1 MAEAPGFASPS
12 GAGSDSRKK
21 RPGCEP
27 GAKNLPASAVQ
38 EVVAHG
44 PPWPVSKRRPSTVTS
59 HRSPNSILARA
70 AVAALLGLLLPASA
84 RARSASLP
92 GFTEVARRVRPSVV
106 NLAITQN
113 APPPSSRRG
122 PGGGPGG
129 MDPFDDF
136 FRRFFGERPGG
147 GGPMPAQRS
156 LGSGFIIDEDGYIA
170 TNAHVVNHASK
181 VVVRL
186 SDKAEY
192 PAKIIGVDEKTDV
205 ALIKIENS
213 KEHLVPVTFGD
224 FSAKERVLGA
234 GPYDDFI
241 QTDAAINPGN
251 SGGPLVDADGRVIG
265 INAAISSRSGGN
277 DGIGFAIPIN
287 LARGVLDQLRK
298 SGKVERGWLG
308 VSVQSV
314 TPELAESFG
323 LPESAGALV
332 AAVSAGSPAEKAA
345 IERGD
350 VILAFNGTPI
360 QESHQLPALVAQA
373 PIGQQATVTVLRQ
386 GKRLEVPVNVVR
398 QPDDIDEEESQ
409 PNGGGENGAGPTA
422 GSAHALDPW
431 GLRAMEIT
439 PEIARRNGLPVKRG
453 VVINDVADGSAA
465 AEAGI
470 QPGDVLREVNRTPV
484 TTLSDVR
491 AALKKASRKD
501 LLVLVQRG
509 DATAFHVLKRN

>member
-1 MAEAPGFASPS
+1 M
-12 GAGSDSRKK
+12 
-21 RPGCEP
+21 
-27 GAKNLPASAVQ
+27 
-38 EVVAHG
+38 
-44 PPWPVSKRRPSTVTS
+44 TS

-129 MDPFDDF
+129 MDPFDEF

-224 FSAKERVLGA
+224 SNALEVGEWVMAIGSPFGLEQTVTVGVVSAKERVLGA

>member
-1 MAEAPGFASPS
+1 M
-12 GAGSDSRKK
+12 
-21 RPGCEP
+21 
-27 GAKNLPASAVQ
+27 
-38 EVVAHG
+38 
-44 PPWPVSKRRPSTVTS
+44 TS

-192 PAKIIGVDEKTDV
+192 TAKIIGVDEKTDV

-224 FSAKERVLGA
+224 SNALEVGEWVMAIGSPFGLEQTVTVGVVSAKERVLGA

>member
-1 MAEAPGFASPS
+1 M
-12 GAGSDSRKK
+12 
-21 RPGCEP
+21 
-27 GAKNLPASAVQ
+27 
-38 EVVAHG
+38 
-44 PPWPVSKRRPSTVTS
+44 TS

-70 AVAALLGLLLPASA
+70 AVAAILGLLLPASA

-156 LGSGFIIDEDGYIA
+156 LGSGFIIDEEGYIA

-224 FSAKERVLGA
+224 SNALEVGEWVMAIGSPFGLEQTVTVGVVSAKERVLGA

-323 LPESAGALV
+323 LPEPAGALV

-398 QPDDIDEEESQ
+398 QPDDLDEEESQ
-409 PNGGGENGAGPTA
+409 PNGGGEDGAGPTA

-484 TTLSDVR
+484 TSLSDVR
-491 AALKKASRKD
+491 AALKKTSRKD

>member
-1 MAEAPGFASPS
+1 M
-12 GAGSDSRKK
+12 
-21 RPGCEP
+21 
-27 GAKNLPASAVQ
+27 
-38 EVVAHG
+38 
-44 PPWPVSKRRPSTVTS
+44 TS

-224 FSAKERVLGA
+224 SNALEVGEWVMAIGSPFGLEQTVTVGVVSAKERVLGA

>member
-1 MAEAPGFASPS
+1 M
-12 GAGSDSRKK
+12 
-21 RPGCEP
+21 
-27 GAKNLPASAVQ
+27 
-38 EVVAHG
+38 
-44 PPWPVSKRRPSTVTS
+44 TS

-156 LGSGFIIDEDGYIA
+156 LGSGFIIDEEGYIA

-224 FSAKERVLGA
+224 SNALEVGEWVMAIGSPFGLEQTVTVGVVSAKERVLGA

-323 LPESAGALV
+323 LPEPAGALV

-398 QPDDIDEEESQ
+398 QPDDLDEEESQ
-409 PNGGGENGAGPTA
+409 PNGGGEDGAGPTA

-484 TTLSDVR
+484 TSLSDVR
-491 AALKKASRKD
+491 AALKKTSRKD

>member
-1 MAEAPGFASPS
+1 MRHDVRHRCPSYVGARSLKGASPS
-12 GAGSDSRKK
+12 EHQAG
-21 RPGCEP
+21 
-27 GAKNLPASAVQ
+27 PAAEAVDRT
-38 EVVAHG
+38 G
-44 PPWPVSKRRPSTVTS
+44 DFPD
-59 HRSPNSILARA
+59 A
-70 AVAALLGLLLPASA
+70 AVASLASAGLLGLASA
-84 RARSASLP
+84 Q
-92 GFTEVARRVRPSVV
+92 EVG
-106 NLAITQN
+106 
-113 APPPSSRRG
+113 G

-129 MDPFDDF
+129 MDPFDEF

-224 FSAKERVLGA
+224 SNALEVGEWVMAIGSPFGLEQTVTVGVVSAKERVLGA

-360 QESHQLPALVAQA
+360 QDSHQLPALVAQA

>member
-1 MAEAPGFASPS
+1 M
-12 GAGSDSRKK
+12 
-21 RPGCEP
+21 
-27 GAKNLPASAVQ
+27 
-38 EVVAHG
+38 
-44 PPWPVSKRRPSTVTS
+44 TS

-224 FSAKERVLGA
+224 SNALEVGEWVMAIGSPFGLEQTVTVGVVSAKERVLGA

-398 QPDDIDEEESQ
+398 QPDDLDEEESQ

>member
-1 MAEAPGFASPS
+1 
-12 GAGSDSRKK
+12 
-21 RPGCEP
+21 
-27 GAKNLPASAVQ
+27 
-38 EVVAHG
+38 
-44 PPWPVSKRRPSTVTS
+44 VTS

-224 FSAKERVLGA
+224 SNALEVGEWVMAIGSPFGLEQTVTVGVVSAKERVLGA

-439 PEIARRNGLPVKRG
+439 PEIARRNGLPVKSG

>member
-1 MAEAPGFASPS
+1 
-12 GAGSDSRKK
+12 
-21 RPGCEP
+21 
-27 GAKNLPASAVQ
+27 
-38 EVVAHG
+38 
-44 PPWPVSKRRPSTVTS
+44 VTS

-70 AVAALLGLLLPASA
+70 AVAAILGLLLPASA

-156 LGSGFIIDEDGYIA
+156 LGSGFIIDEEGYIA

-224 FSAKERVLGA
+224 SNALEVGEWVMAIGSPFGLEQTVTVGVVSAKERVLGA

-323 LPESAGALV
+323 LPEPAGALV

-398 QPDDIDEEESQ
+398 QPDDLDEEESQ
-409 PNGGGENGAGPTA
+409 PNGGGEDGAGPTA

-484 TTLSDVR
+484 TSLSDVR
-491 AALKKASRKD
+491 AALKKTSRKD

>member
-1 MAEAPGFASPS
+1 M
-12 GAGSDSRKK
+12 
-21 RPGCEP
+21 
-27 GAKNLPASAVQ
+27 
-38 EVVAHG
+38 
-44 PPWPVSKRRPSTVTS
+44 TS
-59 HRSPNSILARA
+59 HRSPKSILARA

-224 FSAKERVLGA
+224 SNALEVGEWVMAIGSPFGLEQTVTVGVVSAKERVLGA

>member
-1 MAEAPGFASPS
+1 M
-12 GAGSDSRKK
+12 
-21 RPGCEP
+21 
-27 GAKNLPASAVQ
+27 
-38 EVVAHG
+38 
-44 PPWPVSKRRPSTVTS
+44 TS

-70 AVAALLGLLLPASA
+70 AVAAILGLLLPASA

-156 LGSGFIIDEDGYIA
+156 LGSGFIIDEEGYIA

-224 FSAKERVLGA
+224 SNALEVGEWVMAIGSPFGLEQTVTVGVVSAKERVLGA

-323 LPESAGALV
+323 LPEPAGALV

-398 QPDDIDEEESQ
+398 QPDDLDEEEAQ
-409 PNGGGENGAGPTA
+409 PNGGGEDGAGPTA

-484 TTLSDVR
+484 TSLSDVR
-491 AALKKASRKD
+491 AALKKTSRKD

>member
-1 MAEAPGFASPS
+1 M
-12 GAGSDSRKK
+12 
-21 RPGCEP
+21 
-27 GAKNLPASAVQ
+27 
-38 EVVAHG
+38 
-44 PPWPVSKRRPSTVTS
+44 TS

-136 FRRFFGERPGG
+136 FRRCFGERPGG

-224 FSAKERVLGA
+224 SNALEVGEWVMAIGSPFGLEQTVTVGVVSAKERVLGA